1 MFYAVEIADH
11 SHGSFAAEYMQGCEQ
26 VFPSMP
32 EAEAY
37 LATFEDWEQP
47 LLLIRTCVR

>member
-1 MFYAVEIADH
+1 MFYAVEIADQ

-26 VFPSMP
+26 IFSSKP

-37 LATFEDWEQP
+37 VATFEDWEQP
-47 LLLIRTCVR
+47 LLCIRTKVR